1 MFKIYFFLVFSTNI
15 VYYNNCIK
23 NKEDNMNLGKEIL
36 NIKIDDVIPNR
47 FQPRL
52 TFNEDELNELT
63 ASIKQHGIIQPL
75 VLRKI
80 GDKYEIIAGERRFKA
95 AVKAGLREIPAIITE
110 LDDKESAEVAVVEN
124 IQRKQLS
131 ALEEAKSYKRLLDLG
146 QLTQDQ
152 LAIRMG
158 KSQSNVA
165 NKLRLLNLGEDVQQA
180 LLTNKISERHARS
193 LLQLKD
199 FNEQSKMLNNII
211 NDRLT
216 VKQTDDLIKDILNA
230 KANNNGDISLNS
242 NNALSNV
249 NMSKELNT
257 NISNNIQNSNVVTPN
272 NDISIPNFVDNNV
285 NNDVINLNNLNNNPT
300 GNSNV
305 MDMDINDNMQ
315 KALNGLDI
323 VDAKS
328 NVFNDT
334 EAVIEDKT
342 HAIDINKIKE
352 VAEDIN
358 KPKDLPNFD
367 DLLKSDLPKDVS
379 NDNNTNNNLFSLN
392 GKKFFPSLND
402 EFVTTNDL
410 TSQISAKNVDNGNMF
425 NDEIKPVNI
434 EKIDTNSDGL
444 SSLNVKVTESS
455 NNSDFN
461 NIVNEIRNTVKNAS
475 NGNNKVNVTELDLA
489 DKYQIIININKN

>member
-1 MFKIYFFLVFSTNI
+1 
-15 VYYNNCIK
+15 
-23 NKEDNMNLGKEIL
+23 MNLGKEIL

-95 AVKAGLREIPAIITE
+95 AVKAGLSEIPAIITE

-342 HAIDINKIKE
+342 QAIDINKIKE

>member
-1 MFKIYFFLVFSTNI
+1 
-15 VYYNNCIK
+15 
-23 NKEDNMNLGKEIL
+23 MNLGKEIL

-95 AVKAGLREIPAIITE
+95 AVKAGLSEIPAIITE

-199 FNEQSKMLNNII
+199 FNEQSKILNNII

-272 NDISIPNFVDNNV
+272 NDISIPNFGDNNV

-342 HAIDINKIKE
+342 QAIDINKIKE

-425 NDEIKPVNI
+425 TDEIKPVNI
-434 EKIDTNSDGL
+434 EKIDTNGDGL

>member
-95 AVKAGLREIPAIITE
+95 AVKAGLSEIPAIITE

-199 FNEQSKMLNNII
+199 FNEQSKILNNII

-257 NISNNIQNSNVVTPN
+257 NISNNIQNNNVVTPN
-272 NDISIPNFVDNNV
+272 NDISIPNFGDNNV

-342 HAIDINKIKE
+342 QAIDINKIKE

-358 KPKDLPNFD
+358 RPKDLPNFD

-392 GKKFFPSLND
+392 GNKFFPSLND

-444 SSLNVKVTESS
+444 SSLSVKVTESS

>member
-1 MFKIYFFLVFSTNI
+1 
-15 VYYNNCIK
+15 
-23 NKEDNMNLGKEIL
+23 MNLGKEIL

-199 FNEQSKMLNNII
+199 FNEQSKILNNII

-257 NISNNIQNSNVVTPN
+257 NISNNIQNSNVVIPN
-272 NDISIPNFVDNNV
+272 NDISIPNFGDNNV

-342 HAIDINKIKE
+342 QAIDINKIKE

-358 KPKDLPNFD
+358 RPKDLPNFD

-392 GKKFFPSLND
+392 GNKFFPSLND

>member
-1 MFKIYFFLVFSTNI
+1 
-15 VYYNNCIK
+15 
-23 NKEDNMNLGKEIL
+23 MNLGKEIL

-342 HAIDINKIKE
+342 QAIDINKIKE

>member
-1 MFKIYFFLVFSTNI
+1 
-15 VYYNNCIK
+15 
-23 NKEDNMNLGKEIL
+23 MNLGKEIL

-95 AVKAGLREIPAIITE
+95 AVKAGLSEIPAIITE

-199 FNEQSKMLNNII
+199 FNEQSKILNNII

-257 NISNNIQNSNVVTPN
+257 NISNNIQNNNVVTPN
-272 NDISIPNFVDNNV
+272 NDISIPNFGDNNV

-342 HAIDINKIKE
+342 QAIDINKIKE

-358 KPKDLPNFD
+358 RPKDLPNFD

-392 GKKFFPSLND
+392 GNKFFPSLND

-444 SSLNVKVTESS
+444 SSLSVKVTESS

>member
-95 AVKAGLREIPAIITE
+95 AVKAGLSEIPAIITE

-342 HAIDINKIKE
+342 QAIDINKIKE

>member
-199 FNEQSKMLNNII
+199 FNEQSKILNNII

-257 NISNNIQNSNVVTPN
+257 NISNNIQNSNVVIPN
-272 NDISIPNFVDNNV
+272 NDISIPNFGDNNV

-342 HAIDINKIKE
+342 QAIDINKIKE

-358 KPKDLPNFD
+358 RPKDLPNFD

-392 GKKFFPSLND
+392 GNKFFPSLND

>member
-95 AVKAGLREIPAIITE
+95 AVKAGLSEIPAIITE

-131 ALEEAKSYKRLLDLG
+131 ALEEAKSYKKLLDLG

-199 FNEQSKMLNNII
+199 FNEQSKILNNII

-272 NDISIPNFVDNNV
+272 NDISIPNFGDNNV

-342 HAIDINKIKE
+342 QAIDINKIKE

-358 KPKDLPNFD
+358 RPKDLPNFD

-392 GKKFFPSLND
+392 GNKFFPSLND

-444 SSLNVKVTESS
+444 SSLSVKVTESS

>member
-95 AVKAGLREIPAIITE
+95 AVKAGLSEIPAIITE

>member
-257 NISNNIQNSNVVTPN
+257 NISNNIQNSNVVIPN
-272 NDISIPNFVDNNV
+272 NDISIPNFGDNNV

-342 HAIDINKIKE
+342 QAIDINKIKE

-358 KPKDLPNFD
+358 RPKDLPNFD

-392 GKKFFPSLND
+392 GNKFFPSLND

>member
-242 NNALSNV
+242 NNSLSNV

-257 NISNNIQNSNVVTPN
+257 NISNNIQNSNVVIPN
-272 NDISIPNFVDNNV
+272 NDISIPNFGDNNV

-342 HAIDINKIKE
+342 QAIDINKIKE

-358 KPKDLPNFD
+358 RPKDLPNFD

-392 GKKFFPSLND
+392 GNKFFPSLND

>member
-1 MFKIYFFLVFSTNI
+1 
-15 VYYNNCIK
+15 
-23 NKEDNMNLGKEIL
+23 MNLGKEIL

-95 AVKAGLREIPAIITE
+95 AVKAGLSEIPAIITE

-131 ALEEAKSYKRLLDLG
+131 ALEEAKSYKKLLDLG

-199 FNEQSKMLNNII
+199 FNEQSKVLNNII

-257 NISNNIQNSNVVTPN
+257 NISNNIQNSNVVIPN
-272 NDISIPNFVDNNV
+272 NDISIPNFGDNNV

-342 HAIDINKIKE
+342 QAIDINKIKE

-358 KPKDLPNFD
+358 RPKDLPNFD

-392 GKKFFPSLND
+392 GNKFFPSLND

>member
-1 MFKIYFFLVFSTNI
+1 
-15 VYYNNCIK
+15 
-23 NKEDNMNLGKEIL
+23 MNLGKEIL

-257 NISNNIQNSNVVTPN
+257 NISNNIQNSNVVIPN
-272 NDISIPNFVDNNV
+272 NDISIPNFGDNNV

-342 HAIDINKIKE
+342 QAIDINKIKE

-358 KPKDLPNFD
+358 RPKDLPNFD

-392 GKKFFPSLND
+392 GNKFFPSLND

>member
-342 HAIDINKIKE
+342 QAIDINKIKE